1 VARWNHVFAKNLF
14 SNVTT
19 TFTRYQFETGEESST
34 TNFTGTKDQ
43 FVLRYF
49 SGIYDFSGKIDF
61 NYLPDNSHNIRFGT
75 DFTYHTFRPGAT
87 QVKVD
92 QFDFNEDTTFASD
105 FIPASEWNLY
115 GEDDWT
121 LSSKVSANIGLH
133 YSGFLVEENVSI
145 PATTRLSLFILPPW
159 SMKARCAHDAIYSPA
174 HQQQHRITY

>member
-1 VARWNHVFAKNLF
+1 MARWNHVFAKNLF